1 MENNSTK
8 YEKPRFLLFE
18 SKKSVILNNVDTV
31 NPNPG
36 ETEDPDPT
44 VTSERWGELNG

>member
-1 MENNSTK
+1 MNNTSTK
-8 YEKPRFLLFE
+8 YEKPKFLLFE
-18 SKKSVILNNVDTV
+18 SKKSMILNNVDTV

-44 VTSERWGELNG
+44 HTSEEWGELDD